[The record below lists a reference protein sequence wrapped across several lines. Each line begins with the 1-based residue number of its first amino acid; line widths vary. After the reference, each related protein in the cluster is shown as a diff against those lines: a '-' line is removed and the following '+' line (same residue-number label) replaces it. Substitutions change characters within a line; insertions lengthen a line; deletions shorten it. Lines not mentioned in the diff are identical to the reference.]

1 MKREAE
7 EKERQLNLAKES
19 EVNRIKYEK
28 DEAARKLAQAEA
40 EAKALKEA
48 ELNEKKVQDELNE

>member
-1 MKREAE
+1 
-7 EKERQLNLAKES
+7 LAKES

-28 DEAARKLAQAEA
+28 EEAARKLAQAEA